1 MASNSPSILRQLKYS
16 FLGFG
21 LTMGLVFPLY
31 ANFFVNWKEG
41 MLVWFCVGCIVAG
54 ITIGISNHKLLEWL
68 LVRKLRLVAVASE
81 RIRQGD
87 LREGCGLRSADTV
100 GEITEGFDAMATS
113 LRVTMTE
120 VAQSAGSVDTTA
132 REIGTSMQTLG
143 GDMEKYRQDAQEII
157 KVING
162 MADAANTILTLSD
175 AARNSASSADNL
187 VRNGVSQVA
196 NTEKA
201 ISVLDEASRKISAN
215 ASSLA
220 ISAKEVETAVS
231 AIRAIAEQ
239 TNLLALNAAIEAAR
253 AGEQGRGFAV
263 VADEVRKLS
272 EQAAQATTRIDAV
285 LKRVSADVA
294 STVSI
299 SEENAIAVQ
308 DGLQAAKSSS
318 EIFVQIEKSTVDMK
332 HSVEAV
338 REAADDQQMLVGI
351 VLSRM
356 SESESRTESVADLTK
371 FCIKEADRMIEA
383 AQGLNA
389 TTRKFVV

>member
-1 MASNSPSILRQLKYS
+1 MPTNSPSILRQLKYS

-21 LTMGLVFPLY
+21 LSMGLVFPLY

-68 LVRKLRLVAVASE
+68 LVRKLRLVASASE
-81 RIRQGD
+81 RIRKGD
-87 LREGCGLRSADTV
+87 LREGCGIRSADTV
-100 GEITEGFDAMATS
+100 GEITEGFDAMTTS
-113 LRVTMTE
+113 LRETMGEVTR
-120 VAQSAGSVDTTA
+120 SAGSVDTTA

-143 GDMEKYRQDAQEII
+143 NNMEEYRQDAQEII

-162 MADAANTILTLSD
+162 MADAANTILALSD
-175 AARNSASSADNL
+175 AAGNSASSADEL
-187 VRNGVSQVA
+187 VRNGVSQVT

-285 LKRVSADVA
+285 LKKVSVDVA

-299 SEENAIAVQ
+299 SQENASAVL
-308 DGLQAAKSSS
+308 DGLQAARSSS
-318 EIFVQIEKSTVDMK
+318 EIFVQIEKATVDMK
-332 HSVEAV
+332 HSVDAV
-338 REAADDQQMLVGI
+338 RDAADDQQMLVGI

-356 SESESRTESVADLTK
+356 SENETRTENVADLTK
-371 FCIKEADRMIEA
+371 VCVQKTDRMIES
-383 AQGLNA
+383 AQAMND

>member
-68 LVRKLRLVAVASE
+68 LVRKLRLVAVAAE

-87 LREGCGLRSADTV
+87 LREGCGLRSSDTV